1 MSHVDDGTLHAYL
14 DGELSPPEA
23 QGVAGHLTQCPGCRG
38 RLEEERAVITRATK
52 LLGRAAPPDRELP
65 PFRPGDVKPLARLW
79 WKTRLPLA
87 WAATVALAL
96 GIGMYLGGPSGTHR
110 VPAADD
116 LPNAAPARATAAA
129 KPREP
134 RADAAMKARRETV
147 AALSMRDEIAA
158 APEGKRAAAKPA
170 APSISGT
177 VSLGDGRYVLKG
189 PSVSVDSARLLL
201 DADPLEV
208 PDLPIRGIYR
218 ARLRGY
224 SAVVVVEQALDS
236 STVIE
241 VISGRR
247 APIALEAAVA
257 TGAGVERVDTPSAGA
272 RALLG
277 RNADVPAAVAP
288 TQDVP
293 PPSPLPR
300 KARRPAADLFLDIR
314 GPLSVDS
321 LAALRRLLQP
331 LRP

>member
-23 QGVAGHLTQCPGCRG
+23 QGVAGHLAQCPGCRG
-38 RLEEERAVITRATK
+38 RLEEERAVIIRATK

-65 PFRPGDVKPLARLW
+65 PFRPGDATPLARLW
-79 WKTRLPLA
+79 WKARLPLA
-87 WAATVALAL
+87 WAATIALAL
-96 GIGMYLGGPSGTHR
+96 GVGMYLGGPSGTHT
-110 VPAADD
+110 VPAADH
-116 LPNAAPARATAAA
+116 LPNQVAGPPGNAAPARATAAA

-147 AALSMRDEIAA
+147 
-158 APEGKRAAAKPA
+158 
-170 APSISGT
+170 
-177 VSLGDGRYVLKG
+177 SLGDGRYVLKG
-189 PSVSVDSARLLL
+189 PPVSVDSARLLL

-208 PDLPIRGIYR
+208 PNLPIRGIYR
-218 ARLRGY
+218 ARLLGY

-236 STVIE
+236 STVIA

-247 APIALEAAVA
+247 APVAPEAVVA

>member
-23 QGVAGHLTQCPGCRG
+23 QDVAGHLAQCPGCRG

-52 LLGRAAPPDRELP
+52 LLGRAAPPDRVLP
-65 PFRPGDVKPLARLW
+65 PFRPRDVKPLARLW
-79 WKTRLPLA
+79 WKARLPLA

-96 GIGMYLGGPSGTHR
+96 GIGMYVGGPSGTHR
-110 VPAADD
+110 VPAAE
-116 LPNAAPARATAAA
+116 
-129 KPREP
+129 PRQP
-134 RADAAMKARRETV
+134 RADAAVKARRETV

-158 APEGKRAAAKPA
+158 STEGKRAAAKPA

-189 PSVSVDSARLLL
+189 PPVSVDSARLLL
-201 DADPLEV
+201 DADPREV
-208 PDLPIRGIYR
+208 PNLPIRGIYR
-218 ARLRGY
+218 ARLLGY
-224 SAVVVVEQALDS
+224 SAVVVVEQALDA

-247 APIALEAAVA
+247 VPVALEAAVA
-257 TGAGVERVDTPSAGA
+257 TGAGVEQADTPSAGA

-277 RNADVPAAVAP
+277 RNADVPAAV
-288 TQDVP
+288 P
-293 PPSPLPR
+293 PPPPLPR
-300 KARRPAADLFLDIR
+300 PSRPAADLFLDIR

>member
-23 QGVAGHLTQCPGCRG
+23 QDVAGHLAQCPGCRG

-52 LLGRAAPPDRELP
+52 LLGRAAPPDRVLP
-65 PFRPGDVKPLARLW
+65 PFRPRDVKPLARLW
-79 WKTRLPLA
+79 WKARLPLA
-87 WAATVALAL
+87 WAVTVALAL

-158 APEGKRAAAKPA
+158 STEGKRDAAKPA

-189 PSVSVDSARLLL
+189 PPVSVDSARLLL
-201 DADPLEV
+201 DADPREV
-208 PDLPIRGIYR
+208 PNLPIRGIYR
-218 ARLRGY
+218 ARLLGY
-224 SAVVVVEQALDS
+224 SAVVVVEQALDA

-247 APIALEAAVA
+247 VPVALDTAVA
-257 TGAGVERVDTPSAGA
+257 TGAGVEQADTPSAGA

-277 RNADVPAAVAP
+277 RNADVPAAV
-288 TQDVP
+288 P
-293 PPSPLPR
+293 PPPPLPR
-300 KARRPAADLFLDIR
+300 PSRPAADLFLDIR

>member
-23 QGVAGHLTQCPGCRG
+23 QGVAGHLAQCPGCRG

-65 PFRPGDVKPLARLW
+65 PFRAGDVQPLARLW
-79 WKTRLPLA
+79 WKARLPLA

-96 GIGMYLGGPSGTHR
+96 GIGMYVGGPSGTHR
-110 VPAADD
+110 VPAAE
-116 LPNAAPARATAAA
+116 
-129 KPREP
+129 PRQP

-158 APEGKRAAAKPA
+158 SPEGKRAAAKPA

-189 PSVSVDSARLLL
+189 PPVSVDSARLLL

-208 PDLPIRGIYR
+208 PNLPIRGIYR

-224 SAVVVVEQALDS
+224 SEVVVVEQALDA

-247 APIALEAAVA
+247 APIALEAAVATGATGA

-288 TQDVP
+288 MQDGP
-293 PPSPLPR
+293 PPSPLPS
-300 KARRPAADLFLDIR
+300 KARRPAADLFIDIR